1 MTNPGRH
8 GVRAAGRRGAGAPP
22 VEARLQSVIMSGPVR
37 RPPLAVVLVAI
48 AMMALGET
56 AGAAMSKL
64 KPQIQRYAAA
74 RVAANP
80 QAHGFSGSAEYDDE
94 VRAQAIFSAE
104 AGLSFFHLH
113 AEGVGLV
120 LFFAATLV
128 AALVPGRRA
137 RTLLYVLLTL
147 GGLFPVGYLVYG
159 AAVLEFGRDAG
170 IDLAER
176 WLLAPLGVAAI
187 AGLLGLMLVAAR
199 RRA

>member
-1 MTNPGRH
+1 
-8 GVRAAGRRGAGAPP
+8 
-22 VEARLQSVIMSGPVR
+22 MSRPVR

-56 AGAAMSKL
+56 AGAAMSWL
-64 KPQIQRYAAA
+64 KPEIQRYAAA

-80 QAHGFSGSAEYDDE
+80 QAHGFSGSAEYDEE
-94 VRAQAIFSAE
+94 VRAQAVFSAE

-120 LFFAATLV
+120 LFFASALV
-128 AALVPGRRA
+128 AAVVPGRRA
-137 RTLLYVLLTL
+137 RALLYLLLTL

-159 AAVLEFGRDAG
+159 AAVLEIGRDAG

-176 WLLAPLGVAAI
+176 WILAPLGVSAI

>member
-1 MTNPGRH
+1 
-8 GVRAAGRRGAGAPP
+8 
-22 VEARLQSVIMSGPVR
+22 MSGPVR

-56 AGAAMSKL
+56 AGAAMSRL
-64 KPQIQRYAAA
+64 KPAIQRFAAA

-120 LFFAATLV
+120 LFFASTLV
-128 AALVPGRRA
+128 AALGPGRRA
-137 RTLLYVLLTL
+137 RALLYLLLTL

-159 AAVLEFGRDAG
+159 AAVLEVGRDAG

-176 WLLAPLGVAAI
+176 WILAPLGVSAI

>member
-1 MTNPGRH
+1 
-8 GVRAAGRRGAGAPP
+8 
-22 VEARLQSVIMSGPVR
+22 MSRPVR

-56 AGAAMSKL
+56 AGATMSQL

-80 QAHGFSGSAEYDDE
+80 EAHGFSGSAE

-104 AGLSFFHLH
+104 TGLSFFHLH

-128 AALVPGRRA
+128 AALVPARRV
-137 RTLLYVLLTL
+137 RTLLYILLTL
-147 GGLFPVGYLVYG
+147 GGLFPVGYLAYG
-159 AAVLEFGRDAG
+159 AAVLELGRDAG
-170 IDLAER
+170 IGLAER

-187 AGLLGLMLVAAR
+187 AGLLGLMLVTAR

>member
-1 MTNPGRH
+1 
-8 GVRAAGRRGAGAPP
+8 
-22 VEARLQSVIMSGPVR
+22 MSRPVR

-56 AGAAMSKL
+56 AGAAMSQL
-64 KPQIQRYAAA
+64 KPQVQRYAAA

-80 QAHGFSGSAEYDDE
+80 EAHGFSGSAEYDDE

-128 AALVPGRRA
+128 AALVQGRRV
-137 RTLLYVLLTL
+137 RTLLYILLTL
-147 GGLFPVGYLVYG
+147 GGLFPVGYLAYG
-159 AAVLEFGRDAG
+159 AAVLELGRDAG
-170 IDLAER
+170 IGLAER

-187 AGLLGLMLVAAR
+187 AGLLGLMLVTAR